1 MNKFLK
7 LSVILTTL
15 SLSGTAL
22 SAGYQLSEYS
32 AAGMGRSF
40 AGAGVVGDDFSAIGY
55 NPAGMTYNKTS
66 GVQATASYV
75 RLYSRFKDKNAGST
89 ERGQTDINRIL
100 PSFFA
105 QHRFDDKLTTGIG
118 VYTPFGLATDYPNGW
133 FGEVHGGLSEVS
145 AINISP
151 SIAYQLNDYVSIGG
165 AVNFQNTTAHLT
177 SSAADLEGSDWAVG
191 YSFGL
196 TVTPIESLRLGLSY
210 RSKVSHKLKGDINR
224 LTLAQLGGMSV
235 YEGDVSAKLTT
246 PETAMLSLAW
256 DVNDKWTLSGSARW
270 TRWKR
275 FDTLDITMQNAQLG
289 QISPLLGSI
298 TSSTKEKWRNTGFY
312 ALGADYKWNDN
323 WTVRAG
329 IAYDMTVIRSAGYR
343 TPRIPDGR
351 RVWNSL
357 GVSYAHKN
365 FQVDFGYAHIYV
377 FGGHAK
383 GSTADTP
390 ASKLP
395 NIKYS
400 SDANMFSL
408 GLQYKF

>member
-7 LSVILTTL
+7 LSVVIATL
-15 SLSGTAL
+15 SLSSTAF
-22 SAGYQLSEYS
+22 SAGYQLNEYS
-32 AAGMGRSF
+32 ATGMGRSF
-40 AGAGVVGDDFSAIGY
+40 AGVGVVGDDFSAIGY
-55 NPAGMTYNKTS
+55 NPAGMTYNETS

-75 RLYSRFKDKNAGST
+75 RLYSHFKDKSDKNLG
-89 ERGQTDINRIL
+89 RGQTDINRIL
-100 PSFFA
+100 PGFFA

-133 FGEVHGGLSEVS
+133 FGEEHAGLSAVT

-151 SIAYQLNDYVSIGG
+151 SIAYQLNDYVSVGG
-165 AVNFQNTTAHLT
+165 AVNFQNISAHLT
-177 SSAADLEGSDWAVG
+177 SSAADLEGDDWGVG
-191 YSFGL
+191 YTLGL
-196 TVTPIESLRLGLSY
+196 TVTPIKPVRIGLSY
-210 RSKVSHKLKGDINR
+210 RSKISHQLKGDINR
-224 LTLAQLGGMSV
+224 LTVPYGGN
-235 YEGDVSAKLTT
+235 YFTFNNGDVSAKITT
-246 PETAMLSLAW
+246 PETATLSAAW
-256 DVNDKWTLSGSARW
+256 DVNDKWTLSGTARW

-275 FDTLDITMQNAQLG
+275 FNSLDIDLTVPNTPLG
-289 QISPLLGSI
+289 TISR

-329 IAYDMTVIRSAGYR
+329 LAYDMTVIRSAGYR

-351 RVWNSL
+351 RVWNSI

-383 GSTADTP
+383 GTMEG
-390 ASKLP
+390 ASEKP

>member
-7 LSVILTTL
+7 LSVVIATL
-15 SLSGTAL
+15 SLSSTAF
-22 SAGYQLSEYS
+22 SAGYQLNEYS
-32 AAGMGRSF
+32 ATGMGRSF
-40 AGAGVVGDDFSAIGY
+40 AGVGVVGDDFSAIGY

-66 GVQATASYV
+66 GVQAGASYV
-75 RLYSRFKDKNAGST
+75 RLYSRYKDKSGKNLG
-89 ERGQTDINRIL
+89 RGQTDINRVL

-105 QHRFDDKLTTGIG
+105 QHRFSDKLTTGIG

-133 FGEVHGGLSEVS
+133 FGEEHAGLSAVT
-145 AINISP
+145 AVNISP
-151 SIAYQLNDYVSIGG
+151 SIAYQLNDYVSVGG
-165 AVNFQNTTAHLT
+165 AVNFQNISAHLT
-177 SSAADLEGSDWAVG
+177 SSAADLKGDDWSVG
-191 YSFGL
+191 YSLGL
-196 TVTPIESLRLGLSY
+196 TVTPIKPVRIGLSY
-210 RSKVSHKLKGDINR
+210 RSKVSHQLKGDGELRGKGI
-224 LTLAQLGGMSV
+224 SS
-235 YEGDVSAKLTT
+235 DIWAKITT
-246 PETAMLSLAW
+246 PETATLSAAW
-256 DVNDKWTLSGSARW
+256 DVNDKWTLSGTARW

-275 FDTLDITMQNAQLG
+275 FDNLNISGDIFKLA
-289 QISPLLGSI
+289 
-298 TSSTKEKWRNTGFY
+298 SSAATGGHYVTDTVSTQEKWRNTGFY

-329 IAYDMTVIRSAGYR
+329 LAYDMTVIRSAGYR

-351 RVWNSL
+351 RVWNSI

-383 GSTADTP
+383 GTDNLNTLAG
-390 ASKLP
+390 KP

-400 SDANMFSL
+400 SDANMLSL

>member
-7 LSVILTTL
+7 LSVVIATL
-15 SLSGTAL
+15 SLSSTAF

-32 AAGMGRSF
+32 ATGMGRSF
-40 AGAGVVGDDFSAIGY
+40 AGVGVVGDDFSAIGY

-66 GVQATASYV
+66 GTQATASYV
-75 RLYSRFKDKNAGST
+75 RLYSHFKDKSDKNLG
-89 ERGQTDINRIL
+89 RGQTDINRIL
-100 PSFFA
+100 PGFFA
-105 QHRFDDKLTTGIG
+105 QHRFSDKLTTGIG

-133 FGEVHGGLSEVS
+133 FGEEHGGLSEVS

-151 SIAYQLNDYVSIGG
+151 SIAYQLNDYVSVGG
-165 AVNFQNTTAHLT
+165 SVNFQNASAHLT
-177 SSAADLEGSDWAVG
+177 SSSSDIEGDDWAVG
-191 YSFGL
+191 YTLGL
-196 TVTPIESLRLGLSY
+196 TVTPIESVRFGLSY
-210 RSKVSHKLKGDINR
+210 RSKVSHQLKGDINR
-224 LTLAQLGGMSV
+224 LTLAPTMSFN
-235 YEGDVSAKLTT
+235 YGDVNAKITT
-246 PETAMLSLAW
+246 PETATLSAAW
-256 DVNDKWTLSGSARW
+256 DVNDKWTLSGTARW

-275 FDTLDITMQNAQLG
+275 FDTLNVNLMNPVVG
-289 QISPLLGSI
+289 PI
-298 TSSTKEKWRNTGFY
+298 TSSTQEKWRNTGFY
-312 ALGADYKWNDN
+312 ALGADYKWNDK

-329 IAYDMTVIRSAGYR
+329 LAYDMTVIRSAGYR

-351 RVWNSL
+351 RVWNSI

-383 GSTADTP
+383 GTDNLNIA
-390 ASKLP
+390 KGNRP

>member
-7 LSVILTTL
+7 LSVVIATL
-15 SLSGTAL
+15 SLSTTAF
-22 SAGYQLSEYS
+22 SAGYQLNEYS
-32 AAGMGRSF
+32 TTGMGRSF
-40 AGAGVVGDDFSAIGY
+40 AGVGVVGDDFSAIGY

-66 GVQATASYV
+66 GVQAGASYV
-75 RLYSRFKDKNAGST
+75 RLYSRFKDKSDKNLG
-89 ERGQTDINRIL
+89 RGQTDINRVL

-105 QHRFDDKLTTGIG
+105 QHRFSDKLTTGIG

-133 FGEVHGGLSEVS
+133 FGEEHAGLSAVT
-145 AINISP
+145 AVNISP
-151 SIAYQLNDYVSIGG
+151 SIAYQLNDYVSVGG
-165 AVNFQNTTAHLT
+165 AVNFQNISAHLT
-177 SSAADLEGSDWAVG
+177 SSAADLEGDDWGVG
-191 YSFGL
+191 YTLGL
-196 TVTPIESLRLGLSY
+196 TVTPIKPVRIGLSY
-210 RSKVSHKLKGDINR
+210 RSKISHQLKGEINR
-224 LTLAQLGGMSV
+224 LTLKALGGYSV
-235 YEGDVSAKLTT
+235 YDGDVSAKITT
-246 PETAMLSLAW
+246 PETATLSAAW
-256 DVNDKWTLSGSARW
+256 DVNDKWTLSGTARW

-275 FDTLDITMQNAQLG
+275 FNSLDINMKNAQLG
-289 QISPLLGSI
+289 QLNPQLGSI

-329 IAYDMTVIRSAGYR
+329 LAYDMTVIRSAGYR

-351 RVWNSL
+351 RVWNSI

-390 ASKLP
+390 KEKLP

-400 SDANMFSL
+400 SDANMLSL

>member
-7 LSVILTTL
+7 LSVVIATL
-15 SLSGTAL
+15 SLSSAAF
-22 SAGYQLSEYS
+22 SAGYQLNEYS
-32 AAGMGRSF
+32 ATGMGRSF
-40 AGAGVVGDDFSAIGY
+40 AGVGVVGDDFSAIGY
-55 NPAGMTYNKTS
+55 NPAGMTYNETN

-75 RLYSRFKDKNAGST
+75 RLYSHFKDKTAGST
-89 ERGQTDINRIL
+89 ERGQTDINRVL
-100 PSFFA
+100 PGFFA
-105 QHRFDDKLTTGIG
+105 QHHFSDKLTTGIG

-133 FGEVHGGLSEVS
+133 FGERHGGLSEITVM
-145 AINISP
+145 NISP
-151 SIAYQLNDYVSIGG
+151 SIAYQLNDYVSVGG
-165 AVNFQNTTAHLT
+165 SVNFQNAEAHLT
-177 SSAADLEGSDWAVG
+177 SSSADLEGDDWAVG
-191 YSFGL
+191 YTLGL
-196 TVTPIESLRLGLSY
+196 TVTPIKPVRIGLSY

-224 LTLAQLGGMSV
+224 LTVPSAGHYFTFNG
-235 YEGDVSAKLTT
+235 GDVSAKITT
-246 PETAMLSLAW
+246 PETATLSAAW
-256 DVNDKWTLSGSARW
+256 DVNDKWTLSGTARW

-275 FDTLDITMQNAQLG
+275 FDTLNVNLMNPVID
-289 QISPLLGSI
+289 PI
-298 TSSTKEKWRNTGFY
+298 TSSTQEKWRNTGFY
-312 ALGADYKWNDN
+312 ALGADYKWNDQ

-329 IAYDMTVIRSAGYR
+329 LAYDMTVIRSAGYR

-351 RVWNSL
+351 RVWNSI

-383 GSTADTP
+383 GTDN
-390 ASKLP
+390 LNLNQGNRP

>member
-7 LSVILTTL
+7 LSVVIATL
-15 SLSGTAL
+15 SLSSTAF
-22 SAGYQLSEYS
+22 SAGYQLNEYS
-32 AAGMGRSF
+32 ATGMGRSF
-40 AGAGVVGDDFSAIGY
+40 AGVGVVGDDFSAIGY
-55 NPAGMTYNKTS
+55 NPAGMTYNETS

-75 RLYSRFKDKNAGST
+75 RLYSHFKDKAGST
-89 ERGQTDINRIL
+89 ERGQTDINRVL
-100 PSFFA
+100 PGFFA
-105 QHRFDDKLTTGIG
+105 QHRFSDKLTTGIG

-133 FGEVHGGLSEVS
+133 FGKEHGGLSEITVM
-145 AINISP
+145 NISP
-151 SIAYQLNDYVSIGG
+151 SIAYQLNDYVSVGG
-165 AVNFQNTTAHLT
+165 SVNFQNAKAHLT
-177 SSAADLEGSDWAVG
+177 SSAADLEGDDWAVG
-191 YSFGL
+191 YTLGL
-196 TVTPIESLRLGLSY
+196 TVTPIKPVRIGLAY
-210 RSKVSHKLKGDINR
+210 RSKVSHQLKGDGELRAVGISSDIR
-224 LTLAQLGGMSV
+224 
-235 YEGDVSAKLTT
+235 AKITT
-246 PETAMLSLAW
+246 PETATLSAAW
-256 DVNDKWTLSGSARW
+256 DVNDKWTLSGTARW

-275 FDTLDITMQNAQLG
+275 FDNLDISGNIFKLA
-289 QISPLLGSI
+289 
-298 TSSTKEKWRNTGFY
+298 SSGLTDTVSTQEKWRNTGFY

-329 IAYDMTVIRSAGYR
+329 LAYDMTVIRSAGYR

-351 RVWNSL
+351 RVWNSI

-383 GSTADTP
+383 GTDN
-390 ASKLP
+390 LNLNQGNRP

>member
-7 LSVILTTL
+7 LSVVVATL
-15 SLSGTAL
+15 SLSSTAF
-22 SAGYQLSEYS
+22 SAGYQLNEYS
-32 AAGMGRSF
+32 ATGMGRSF
-40 AGAGVVGDDFSAIGY
+40 AGVGVVGDDFSAIGY
-55 NPAGMTYNKTS
+55 NPAGMTYNETS

-75 RLYSRFKDKNAGST
+75 RLYSHFKDKTAGST
-89 ERGQTDINRIL
+89 ERGQTDINRVL
-100 PSFFA
+100 PGFFA
-105 QHRFDDKLTTGIG
+105 QHRFSDKLTTGIG

-133 FGEVHGGLSEVS
+133 FGERHGGLSEITVM
-145 AINISP
+145 NISP
-151 SIAYQLNDYVSIGG
+151 SIAYQLNDYVSVGG
-165 AVNFQNTTAHLT
+165 SVNFQNAKAHLT
-177 SSAADLEGSDWAVG
+177 SSSADLEGDDWAVG
-191 YSFGL
+191 YTLGL
-196 TVTPIESLRLGLSY
+196 TVTPIKPVRIGLAY
-210 RSKVSHKLKGDINR
+210 RSKVSHQLKGDGELRAVGISSDIR
-224 LTLAQLGGMSV
+224 
-235 YEGDVSAKLTT
+235 AKITT
-246 PETAMLSLAW
+246 PETATLSAAW
-256 DVNDKWTLSGSARW
+256 DVNDKWTLSGTARW

-275 FDTLDITMQNAQLG
+275 FDNLDISGNIFKLA
-289 QISPLLGSI
+289 
-298 TSSTKEKWRNTGFY
+298 SSGLTDTVSTQEKWRNTGFY

-329 IAYDMTVIRSAGYR
+329 LGYDMTVIRSAGYR

-351 RVWNSL
+351 RVWNSI

-383 GSTADTP
+383 GTDNLNSLAG
-390 ASKLP
+390 KP

>member
-7 LSVILTTL
+7 LSVVIATL
-15 SLSGTAL
+15 SLSSTAF
-22 SAGYQLSEYS
+22 SAGYQLNEYS
-32 AAGMGRSF
+32 ATGMGRSF
-40 AGAGVVGDDFSAIGY
+40 AGVGVVGDDFSAIGY
-55 NPAGMTYNKTS
+55 NPAGMTYNETS

-75 RLYSRFKDKNAGST
+75 RLYSHFKDKTAGST
-89 ERGQTDINRIL
+89 ERGQTDINRVL
-100 PSFFA
+100 PGFFA
-105 QHRFDDKLTTGIG
+105 QHRFSDKLTTGIG

-133 FGEVHGGLSEVS
+133 FGERHGGLSEITVM
-145 AINISP
+145 NISP
-151 SIAYQLNDYVSIGG
+151 SIAYQLNDYVSVGG
-165 AVNFQNTTAHLT
+165 SVNFQNAKAHLT
-177 SSAADLEGSDWAVG
+177 SSSADLEGDDWAVG
-191 YSFGL
+191 YTLGL
-196 TVTPIESLRLGLSY
+196 TVTPIKPVRIGLSY
-210 RSKVSHKLKGDINR
+210 RSKVSHQLKGDINR
-224 LTLAQLGGMSV
+224 LTVPSAGHYFTFNG
-235 YEGDVSAKLTT
+235 GDVSAKITT
-246 PETAMLSLAW
+246 PETATLSAAW
-256 DVNDKWTLSGSARW
+256 DVNDKWTLSGTARW

-298 TSSTKEKWRNTGFY
+298 TSSTQEKWRNTGFY

-329 IAYDMTVIRSAGYR
+329 LAYDMTVIRSAGYR

-351 RVWNSL
+351 RVWNSI

-383 GSTADTP
+383 GTTEGTE
-390 ASKLP
+390 KP